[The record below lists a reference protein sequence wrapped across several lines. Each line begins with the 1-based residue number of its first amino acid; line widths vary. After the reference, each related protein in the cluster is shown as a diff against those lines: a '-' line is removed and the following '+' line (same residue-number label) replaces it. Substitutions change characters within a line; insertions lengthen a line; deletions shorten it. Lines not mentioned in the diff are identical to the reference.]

1 MKTLSL
7 TLLLFVLT
15 SFNTSKEK
23 EEIIYKDDYG
33 KLAIKKDF
41 IIVDY
46 SVDKYL
52 QGEGKYVQML
62 VFLDKKNYLGSV
74 SESEFKSNKSSLI
87 KKYQEEVKKKLR
99 EIYYNNKFLRVE
111 KKNNRMY
118 FFYYEQ
124 LIDLDFGR
132 KMNDGRYCVGG
143 HNMELQCKEKNIIV
157 TLYYDGVYKFGER
170 IIKDEN
176 DNIKSRIDFSSE
188 HRKSAVY

>member
-23 EEIIYKDDYG
+23 EEIIFKDEFG

-41 IIVDY
+41 IVVDY

-99 EIYYNNKFLRVE
+99 ELYYNNKFLRVE
-111 KKNNRMY
+111 KKNNRIY

-132 KMNDGRYCVGG
+132 LMSDGRYCVGG
-143 HNMELQCKEKNIIV
+143 HNMELQCKEKDIIV
-157 TLYYDGVYKFGER
+157 TLYYDGIYKFGER

>member
-23 EEIIYKDDYG
+23 EEIIFKDEFG

-41 IIVDY
+41 IVVDY

-62 VFLDKKNYLGSV
+62 IFLDKKNYLGSV

-87 KKYQEEVKKKLR
+87 KKYQEEAKKKMR
-99 EIYYNNKFLRVE
+99 AFDYTNKSLRVE

-143 HNMELQCKEKNIIV
+143 HNMELQCKEKDIIV

-176 DNIKSRIDFSSE
+176 DNVKSRIDFSPE
-188 HRKSAVY
+188 HRKSEI

>member
-87 KKYQEEVKKKLR
+87 KKYQEEAKKKMR
-99 EIYYNNKFLRVE
+99 AFDYTNKSLRVE

-143 HNMELQCKEKNIIV
+143 HNMELQCQEKNIII
-157 TLYYDGVYKFGER
+157 TLYYDGIYKFGER
-170 IIKDEN
+170 IVKDDN
-176 DNIKSRIDFSSE
+176 DNIKSRIDFSPE